1 MGFHKFII
9 FDIFLLEQRTK
20 VLSIDVGSNPHCLFL
35 TLNKSVYRAART
47 LLSKQA
53 GVQCGSPRRVLRGG
67 KWGPPASWA
76 EVPGGLKPLNS
87 HAHAHTPH
95 THTSHTHT
103 HTPHT
108 HTHTH
113 THRSQTQAT
122 KAQAPT
128 ITSKGDRPILPA
140 PTVGTLLNPWL
151 ALTYHLPQ
159 GSGSSPVFLC
169 RPHHL

>member
-95 THTSHTHT
+95 THTHLTHTHTSHT

-113 THRSQTQAT
+113 THTEARH
-122 KAQAPT
+122 
-128 ITSKGDRPILPA
+128 RPQRPRLQQSPLRE
-140 PTVGTLLNPWL
+140 TGL
-151 ALTYHLPQ
+151 
-159 GSGSSPVFLC
+159 SSPPPRLGLFSTHGL
-169 RPHHL
+169 L